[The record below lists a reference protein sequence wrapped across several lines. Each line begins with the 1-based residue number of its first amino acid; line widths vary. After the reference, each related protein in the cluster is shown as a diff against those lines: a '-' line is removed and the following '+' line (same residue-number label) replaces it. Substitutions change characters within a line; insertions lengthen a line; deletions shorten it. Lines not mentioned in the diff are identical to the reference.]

1 MKKHFSGKWIWIN
14 SNPQRNEY
22 ALFKEEF
29 EYSGGTAVLCIS
41 AVTDYI
47 VYINGETA
55 AFGQFQGYRD
65 LKYFDALD
73 IRKFCKKGK
82 NELRISV
89 RYEGIDTA
97 KAISDNAGVIYD
109 LECGGKVVL
118 RSSENTYGGI
128 DSGYVQNTTQLITW
142 ELGYSSYMKK
152 PEDDK
157 LSKCVSADISCA
169 IVPRPVK
176 RCKIMPP
183 VSGKLINKEKK
194 IYDFGRE
201 YAGYLRIRVSCDKS
215 TEIIAAYG
223 EHIADGEV
231 RRIIGERDFS
241 VRFYCEKGENN
252 FTQLYIRLGAR
263 YVQLISEKEFEV
275 ESVELIP
282 IEYPIGEKPV
292 KLSGTEKQIYDTCVR
307 TLKLCMHEHYED
319 CPWREQALYVL
330 DGRNQMLCG
339 YYAFDSAEFQ
349 RANLIF
355 MSHGKTEGGMLELTF
370 PAVKTPSIPFFSVM
384 YPVGVYEYVGHT
396 GDKTIIPIVMET
408 MRGIMNGFRERI
420 DDSGLIPN
428 LKKPFWNF
436 YEWSEGST
444 GEYQSE
450 SLRYDLILNCAFLYS
465 LDRFKKLCGYVNEE
479 FAFEGENMK
488 RAIERTFY
496 NEEEGAY
503 FASSEDKK
511 CYTELGNSFAVLIGL
526 DKGKIIDKLTD
537 KSMIPVTLS
546 MSCFLYDALLQS
558 DRRYNE
564 YVLNDI
570 KEKYTFMLEKGA
582 TSFWETMK
590 GDADFENAGS
600 LCHGWSAMPIYY
612 YNKLGVIE

>member
-1 MKKHFSGKWIWIN
+1 MKT
-14 SNPQRNEY
+14 R
-22 ALFKEEF
+22 KE
-29 EYSGGTAVLCIS
+29 AI
-41 AVTDYI
+41 DYCLS
-47 VYINGETA
+47 
-55 AFGQFQGYRD
+55 
-65 LKYFDALD
+65 LK
-73 IRKFCKKGK
+73 
-82 NELRISV
+82 
-89 RYEGIDTA
+89 
-97 KAISDNAGVIYD
+97 
-109 LECGGKVVL
+109 
-118 RSSENTYGGI
+118 NTYE
-128 DSGYVQNTTQLITW
+128 DYPFHDFNWTVMRHKNN
-142 ELGYSSYMKK
+142 KK
-152 PEDDK
+152 MF
-157 LSKCVSADISCA
+157 AA
-169 IVPRPVK
+169 I
-176 RCKIMPP
+176 
-183 VSGKLINKEKK
+183 
-194 IYDFGRE
+194 Y
-201 YAGYLRIRVSCDKS
+201 
-215 TEIIAAYG
+215 
-223 EHIADGEV
+223 EH
-231 RRIIGERDFS
+231 
-241 VRFYCEKGENN
+241 
-252 FTQLYIRLGAR
+252 
-263 YVQLISEKEFEV
+263 
-275 ESVELIP
+275 
-282 IEYPIGEKPV
+282 
-292 KLSGTEKQIYDTCVR
+292 
-307 TLKLCMHEHYED
+307 
-319 CPWREQALYVL
+319 
-330 DGRNQMLCG
+330 
-339 YYAFDSAEFQ
+339 
-349 RANLIF
+349 
-355 MSHGKTEGGMLELTF
+355 
-370 PAVKTPSIPFFSVM
+370 
-384 YPVGVYEYVGHT
+384 
-396 GDKTIIPIVMET
+396 IPIVMET
-408 MRGIMNGFRERI
+408 MRGIMNGFKERI